1 MQYTIRN
8 VPEYLDAA
16 LRDAARKQSR
26 SLNEVAVTAL
36 VKGAG
41 LTEVQQR
48 RRSLTDIA
56 GTWIEDPAFDEARQA
71 QDTIDA
77 AMWP

>member
-8 VPEYLDAA
+8 VPEFLDEA
-16 LRDAARKQSR
+16 LRDAARKQGR

-41 LTEVQQR
+41 LTEVRQR
-48 RRSLTDIA
+48 RRNLSDIA
-56 GTWIEDPAFDEARQA
+56 GTWIEDPAFDEALQA
-71 QDTIDA
+71 QDTIDVA
-77 AMWP
+77 IWP